1 MRGTRN
7 TGASECRTGI
17 RRSLKPRQRRCRQ
30 QISPNPRIAPSL
42 SPPLTHAPPDFEPCQ
57 QPPAERCRQNRAA
70 EPNCK
75 THGASRSRSVE
86 PCQSPRRIERRS
98 ARCSVLAVSFT
109 GPTNPLPMAWLANQA
124 ARPPTGAASIARQAR
139 PVGRSG
145 ARKPL
150 TWPTPAPKPTADP
163 GKSWTA
169 VGSPSPASRRFDQR
183 KILRTRRDLI
193 SPAPGLRVG
202 RQDRRSGE
210 QQRDRERKCDF
221 AHRFP
226 PWICGSWRPHARTG
240 YPQIQS
246 GAGIDNEALCAI
258 SCAYGLETVT
268 TVPPTPL

>member
-1 MRGTRN
+1 LSDLQRMRGTRN

-86 PCQSPRRIERRS
+86 PCQSPRRLVRRS
-98 ARCSVLAVSFT
+98 PRRSVLAVSFT

-139 PVGRSG
+139 PVTRGMTV
-145 ARKPL
+145 AQC
-150 TWPTPAPKPTADP
+150 P
-163 GKSWTA
+163 GW
-169 VGSPSPASRRFDQR
+169 PSPIRA
-183 KILRTRRDLI
+183 
-193 SPAPGLRVG
+193 
-202 RQDRRSGE
+202 
-210 QQRDRERKCDF
+210 
-221 AHRFP
+221 
-226 PWICGSWRPHARTG
+226 
-240 YPQIQS
+240 S
-246 GAGIDNEALCAI
+246 GAGGRSRLPPSAVIVAGPVGHWGDNRKHSLVVSFSQLDPQRSRVC
-258 SCAYGLETVT
+258 
-268 TVPPTPL
+268 